1 MIRIFFKRLVCHHDY
16 SRIKTIHGDR
26 IIHMG
31 YTRSIWK
38 CCKCGKEV
46 WSQHLDEI
54 K

>member
-1 MIRIFFKRLVCHHDY
+1 MTRIFLKRLMCHHDY

-38 CCKCGKEV
+38 CGKCGKEA